1 MSRPLSDKEINPD
14 QALKADTAIKTDQDK
29 GRNTVGEDSSEQ
41 IKALTIELRK
51 ANRKISRLERDNTLL
66 AGLNE
71 QAAKLRQYSEK
82 ARRQQVFYTEV
93 LLQNSP
99 DIFMLLN
106 NELKSIIATDSF
118 YAQSVWSREEIEAG
132 ISIEQIFAGRVD
144 KDGAELIVKNA
155 QKVQKQNKP
164 ISYIQRTFKE
174 EVETDYE
181 IHIRP
186 ARSQDTK
193 EVLGLILII
202 TNITELLQAKEKA
215 ESADQAKSNFLANMS
230 HEIRTP
236 MNAIHG
242 MSEFIIRDTT
252 DEEARKNALQIK
264 HASTSLLAIIN
275 DILDFSKIE
284 AGKMEYIMAPMQ
296 VRSLLC
302 DVSTMIQV
310 RLAEK
315 NVELVVEADKDIP
328 NELYGDEIRLKQILI
343 NILNNAVKFTEK
355 GTITLRVR
363 YRKSK
368 ANEIELKFEVQ
379 DTGIGIK
386 KEEINKL
393 FSSFSQVDTRRN
405 RQVEGT
411 GLGLAISKKIA
422 MAMGG
427 DLSVRSEYGQGSCF
441 FWNVFLKVRDW
452 EPIGTISMDKND
464 YKNDLF
470 QYTFSCPK
478 ANILLVDDNNVNLL
492 VAEGMMRPYGIVPKK
507 AESGMTAIRMAQ
519 AEKFDMIFLDHM
531 MPGMDGIETLQEIR
545 KLSKNADTVVIALTA
560 NAISGARKQ
569 YLAAGFQDFL
579 AKPMETEKLDTMLRE
594 FLPSNMIEPFLKEKD
609 PDTEDTAADE
619 MHLAIYRQVITDGN
633 KKLQLI
639 RRLAEEKDYPNY
651 TIEVHALKSVAAS
664 IDEMEVSALAKAQ
677 EVAGKDKNAENVMAG
692 YENLLEKYQ
701 KMLERTTEKIK
712 VLENKRQ
719 KQEAQTEE
727 IKKEDIVSVQE
738 ILDEIQKCAEDFD
751 LMEVENWLQKWQ
763 KQPMKSEEKKIFLYI
778 KEKAQAF
785 DYDAIIEQIKQY
797 KEGAK
802 K

>member
-144 KDGAELIVKNA
+144 RDGAELIVKNA

-778 KEKAQAF
+778 KEKAEAF